1 VGWTRLRS
9 PFIAALA
16 VKRVHMEPSN
26 ILKIDTLDDSWRDKD
41 SVMLHACFQLLK
53 DCVEKEN
60 LLDGHT
66 DWEADEKHSL
76 AKKEIQKLYNWW
88 LSYTESSIPET
99 EGYEIETEMLLRL
112 VKIRW
117 ALWT

>member
-1 VGWTRLRS
+1 
-9 PFIAALA
+9 
-16 VKRVHMEPSN
+16 MEPSN
-26 ILKIDTLDDSWRDKD
+26 ILKIDSLHENWRDKD

-66 DWEADEKHSL
+66 DWNADERHRL
-76 AKKEIQKLYNWW
+76 AKKEIEELYNWW
-88 LSYTESSIPET
+88 LSYSESDSPDDKK
-99 EGYEIETEMLLRL
+99 YEYENIMLMRL
-112 VKIRW
+112 VTVRW